1 MGHKKCF
8 KLHVGNRTKNTCPT
22 LSVHSLE
29 MKTTSSENYLGDVL
43 TDDGKIDLNIE
54 ARYNRGVGAINT
66 IFSILQEISFGQ
78 YFFEM
83 AMLFRSSMLISSVLS
98 SSEVLYGVKLKH
110 TEILEK
116 CDKLFF
122 TQLFSVPQTC
132 PYEAFFLE
140 TNALPI
146 RYILIGR
153 RLMYYWLL
161 LNKPD
166 DDLAKKIYQTQKQ
179 HRCKDD
185 WVTEI
190 EENLKLCEIRL
201 SESEIKN
208 MGQNKFRKIVHTQI
222 RMKADE
228 YLSSLRSKHSK
239 TEHLISYSFQKY
251 LLSDNLSTDQQKL
264 LFHLRTRSTQTKN
277 NYQNKYK
284 FDMSCRYCKNKQ
296 SEESDSHLL
305 KCPVIVNSLQ
315 NLTNLNTVK
324 YEDIFA
330 EESKQVE
337 VTKVYQAIFKFLK
350 SKFDV

>member
-1 MGHKKCF
+1 MGKAYEFIACLFSSKSPEYFPVC
-8 KLHVGNRTKNTCPT
+8 
-22 LSVHSLE
+22 LSVWDMSNCKNLN
-29 MKTTSSENYLGDVL
+29 TLLRINAQLTCLGCSHD
-43 TDDGKIDLNIE
+43 
-54 ARYNRGVGAINT
+54 
-66 IFSILQEISFGQ
+66 
-78 YFFEM
+78 FFYRIKE
-83 AMLFRSSMLISSVLS
+83 
-98 SSEVLYGVKLKH
+98 LK
-110 TEILEK
+110 
-116 CDKLFF
+116 
-122 TQLFSVPQTC
+122 
-132 PYEAFFLE
+132 
-140 TNALPI
+140 
-146 RYILIGR
+146 YI
-153 RLMYYWLL
+153 
-161 LNKPD
+161 
-166 DDLAKKIYQTQKQ
+166 
-179 HRCKDD
+179 
-185 WVTEI
+185 
-190 EENLKLCEIRL
+190 
-201 SESEIKN
+201 
-208 MGQNKFRKIVHTQI
+208 RKIVHTQI

-350 SKFDV
+350 SKFDVWKKKEIPLVGPCSMDYWLVILVLCLRDIYSIL